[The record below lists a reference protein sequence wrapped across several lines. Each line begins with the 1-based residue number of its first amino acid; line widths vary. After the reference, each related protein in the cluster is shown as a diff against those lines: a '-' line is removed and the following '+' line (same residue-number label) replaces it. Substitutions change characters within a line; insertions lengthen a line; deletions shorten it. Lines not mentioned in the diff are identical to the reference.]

1 MRLWEQL
8 WKLQTETTESG
19 STDVASDEL
28 SCDLCEYRSET
39 NGGLKI
45 HMGRKHKEIPQLD
58 GDIESERDTDDWWD
72 NNSTESM
79 KIFQTYKDVLEEIQE
94 SSLTEEEKSIEIERA
109 TEGRKKGFGNNYIYF
124 PPWKEY

>member
-1 MRLWEQL
+1 MEAAT
-8 WKLQTETTESG
+8 TETNESG
-19 STDVASDEL
+19 ATDVASDEQ
-28 SCDLCEYRSET
+28 SCYLCEHRSET

-45 HMGRKHKEIPQLD
+45 HKGRKHKDIPQLEW
-58 GDIESERDTDDWWD
+58 DIESERDTDDWWD

>member
-1 MRLWEQL
+1 MEATT
-8 WKLQTETTESG
+8 TETIESG
-19 STDVASDEL
+19 ATDVASDEL
-28 SCDLCEYRSET
+28 SCDLCEHKSET

-72 NNSTESM
+72 NNSTEAI
-79 KIFQTYKDVLEEIQE
+79 KIFQTYKDVLKEIQE

-124 PPWKEY
+124 PPWNEY